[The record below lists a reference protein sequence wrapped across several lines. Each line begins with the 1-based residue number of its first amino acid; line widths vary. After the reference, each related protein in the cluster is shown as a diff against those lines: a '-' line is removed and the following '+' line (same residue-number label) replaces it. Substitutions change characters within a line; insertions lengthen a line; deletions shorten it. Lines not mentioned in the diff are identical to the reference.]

1 MPTVR
6 RDVDAEGADHTLEQ
20 RDILLKSENIY
31 TNMFMQFDG
40 LYGNICFEK

>member
-20 RDILLKSENIY
+20 RDILLKSEN
-31 TNMFMQFDG
+31 MFMQFDG